1 MTIQE
6 KSQFSDKE
14 ILEIG
19 TKALIKEIGYAGYLR
34 FIQQVEQN
42 GTDYLSVQEEIFKG
56 LNLDQLYDKA
66 SEHWVRANK

>member
-1 MTIQE
+1 MTIRE

-42 GTDYLSVQEEIFKG
+42 GTDYLTIQEDIFKG
-56 LNLDQLYDKA
+56 LKVDELFDKA
-66 SEHWVRANK
+66 SEHWIRANK